1 MKNICLFSII
11 MVLLPLPA
19 LAQKTTSL
27 STCGDRQETIVWQ
40 EKKTNEKIYLTVIQE
55 NEQQEYVMNKSFLS
69 AYWSCSYY
77 FAPATLNFV
86 GYKGVNGKSG
96 TPETIIKKVK

>member
-11 MVLLPLPA
+11 MVLLPLPT
-19 LAQKTTSL
+19 LAQKTTYF

-55 NEQQEYVMNKSFLS
+55 NERQEYVMNKL
-69 AYWSCSYY
+69 CQ
-77 FAPATLNFV
+77 TE
-86 GYKGVNGKSG
+86 K
-96 TPETIIKKVK
+96 